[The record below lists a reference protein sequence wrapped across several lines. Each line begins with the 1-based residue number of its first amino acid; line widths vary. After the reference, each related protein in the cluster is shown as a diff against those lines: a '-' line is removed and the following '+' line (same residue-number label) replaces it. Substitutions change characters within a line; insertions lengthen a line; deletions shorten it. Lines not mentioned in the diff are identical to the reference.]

1 MFKYHLSFS
10 ILFLS
15 FSLTMISTNSN
26 AQIIETDSVYQTKA
40 IGFSQAV
47 VSNGFVF
54 VAGQVGWDKNYKLT
68 EEGDFKAQAIQ
79 AMKNIDLILK
89 KANSS
94 ISNIVQLRFY
104 VTDISEKNRMIINE
118 LVKSYFPNSY
128 KPTSTLLCVKALAR
142 EELMIEIEA
151 IASIN

>member
-1 MFKYHLSFS
+1 MFKYHLFLSN
-10 ILFLS
+10 LFLLL
-15 FSLTMISTNSN
+15 SLAAISIGSY

-47 VSNGFVF
+47 VSHGFVF
-54 VAGQVGWDKNYKLT
+54 VAGQVGWDKNYQVA
-68 EEGDFKAQAIQ
+68 EDGSFKAQATQ

-94 ISNIVQLRFY
+94 ISKIVQLRIY
-104 VTDISEKNRMIINE
+104 VIDISKKNRIIINE
-118 LVKSYFPNSY
+118 IIKGYFCNAY